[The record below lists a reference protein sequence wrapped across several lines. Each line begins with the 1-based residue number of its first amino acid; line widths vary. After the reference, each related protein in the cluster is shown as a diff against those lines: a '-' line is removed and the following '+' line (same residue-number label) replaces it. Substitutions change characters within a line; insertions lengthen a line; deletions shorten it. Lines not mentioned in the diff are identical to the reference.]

1 VSAKSLT
8 FSIVARTRAPVGQR
22 NRRRGATAECEVV
35 TMMAMVIVLRR
46 HQANTV
52 ISIII
57 SVTIII
63 TDARLVSRLTEN
75 VPLRSSLKKNRLTLH
90 MHAPKMSKRQYRE
103 DAPCSARVCQPA
115 PESSALLYSPMAR
128 SRSSN

>member
-46 HQANTV
+46 HQAHIV
-52 ISIII
+52 IIIVI

-63 TDARLVSRLTEN
+63 AHPCQGVPFATMFDIGCVASTCLALKPARC
-75 VPLRSSLKKNRLTLH
+75 SSEG
-90 MHAPKMSKRQYRE
+90 MKRCWFCVEYRRI
-103 DAPCSARVCQPA
+103 C
-115 PESSALLYSPMAR
+115 
-128 SRSSN
+128 